1 MSVTWLD
8 LDAAPSLLPLYQRAA
23 LKRKISGDSLP
34 THGVRCTLEATA
46 RQLAAYRRVCGF
58 DPQGVLPVTWPHVLG
73 FALQLQ
79 LLTDSKFPFPLLGLV
94 HLSNRIDVLRPLAS
108 LGQVRLSVHAEGLQ
122 AHPKG
127 ASFNLVTRME
137 DALGLL
143 WEEHSR
149 MLCRGAQMAGAAAV
163 AQPSDIAPE
172 PLTEVTRW
180 YAPKHI
186 GRRYARVSGDYNPIH
201 LSAPTAKLFGFPQAI
216 AHGMWTKARALAA
229 LAAHVPSA
237 GYQLE
242 VQFHK
247 PLRLPSEVI
256 LRASAAGPNG
266 QLEVRGLGE
275 ELHMSGQWR
284 TNPIAPRA
292 HPPEAMQPQEMPD
305 EPRRIDPAPAPNP

>member
-1 MSVTWLD
+1 MSVTWRD

-34 THGVRCTLEATA
+34 LHGVRCTLEATA

-58 DPQGVLPVTWPHVLG
+58 DPQGVLPATWPHVLS
-73 FALQLQ
+73 FALQLH

-94 HLSNRIDVLRPLAS
+94 HLSNRINVLRPLAS

-127 ASFNLVTRME
+127 ASFSLVTRME
-137 DALGLL
+137 DALGVL

-149 MLCRGAQMAGAAAV
+149 MLCRGAHVAGAV
-163 AQPSDIAPE
+163 AESGDTTPA

-180 YAPKHI
+180 YAPKNI

-229 LAAHVPSA
+229 LAAHLPAS
-237 GYQLE
+237 GYQVE

-256 LRASAAGPNG
+256 LSASAPGPNG
-266 QLEVRGLGE
+266 QLQVLGLAGQ
-275 ELHMSGQWR
+275 LHMSGQWR
-284 TNPIAPRA
+284 ANPIASRT